1 MTKASTP
8 CCAPVAAIA
17 VLLLSGQPVAA
28 VTYIVDQRHT
38 QASDQNAGTAEAPFK
53 TIGKAAGVVAAG
65 DAVTIRTGVYREAV
79 VIERSGT
86 PDNPIRF
93 QPDVAANVVVTGA
106 DVLRDLAREPGAD
119 AVFSAPWPH
128 LFLGWTSNRA
138 HPDDGFH
145 RVIGRAEQVFVQGYP
160 LRQVLT
166 RVQLGRGSFFVD
178 EGAQRLYVCSADAGD
193 LTKLRVEASVR
204 EVKGEYVHTR
214 PPIPL
219 RRQQGAVA
227 GGPAAGPRRCAGG
240 LCLRADELHW
250 CLLRRRGSRRPPLRL
265 PGQRADGLLCLC
277 GPPRRMRRLP
287 R

>member
-8 CCAPVAAIA
+8 GCAPVAAALA
-17 VLLLSGQPVAA
+17 VLLLLGQPVAA
-28 VTYIVDQRHT
+28 VTYIVDQRHP

-86 PDNPIRF
+86 SDNPIPF

-204 EVKGEYVHTR
+204 EVLWEVKGEYVHTR
-214 PPIPL
+214 GL
-219 RRQQGAVA
+219 RFRYAANKAQSPAVLLRGQGAVLEDCVCEQMNVT
-227 GGPAAGPRRCAGG
+227 G
-240 LCLRADELHW
+240 
-250 CLLRRRGSRRPPLRL
+250 
-265 PGQRADGLLCLC
+265 
-277 GPPRRMRRLP
+277 RRLSS
-287 R
+287 RSLLN